1 MPSASDFLAAS
12 DLGGFKD
19 EVELP
24 VPPRG
29 NFPELQGSSSEQ
41 PPKLFQP
48 TTMEQDSRESAG
60 RE

>member
-1 MPSASDFLAAS
+1 MPSASELMAAS
-12 DLGGFKD
+12 DLGGFED

-29 NFPELQGSSSEQ
+29 TFPELEGS
-41 PPKLFQP
+41 
-48 TTMEQDSRESAG
+48 DSDRSPNLNTPQSPEKRTGRGAG